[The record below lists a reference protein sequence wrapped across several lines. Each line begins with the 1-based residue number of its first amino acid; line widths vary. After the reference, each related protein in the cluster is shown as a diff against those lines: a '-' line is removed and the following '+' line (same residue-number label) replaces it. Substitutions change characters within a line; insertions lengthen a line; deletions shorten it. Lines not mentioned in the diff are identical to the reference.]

1 MKAKFAL
8 LAVAITMA
16 GLTSTAYANTTCYVA
31 DPSDTPLN
39 VRKAPVTGKVIS
51 ALEDGEEVEILSKV
65 KAKKDKQGNSWV
77 YIGYW
82 IDGDYRE
89 GWVYRNYLRCD

>member
-1 MKAKFAL
+1 MCSSD
-8 LAVAITMA
+8 LAD
-16 GLTSTAYANTTCYVA
+16 TTCYVA

-51 ALEDGEEVEILSKV
+51 TLDDDEEVEILSKV
-65 KAKKDKQGNSWV
+65 KAKRDKTGNAWV
-77 YIGYW
+77 KIGYRVG
-82 IDGDYRE
+82 DDYRE